1 MLAAKIQRFEA
12 CIFGFIPDQKSAGFD
27 MAFPQALNVALKTM
41 HSVLWLKRHAL
52 RNSIN
57 DGFKLEQIFA
67 TLARQFEVP
76 QKPICGP
83 HFRHSLTARMSAAAL
98 L

>member
-27 MAFPQALNVALKTM
+27 MAFPQALHVALKTTR
-41 HSVLWLKRHAL
+41 SVLWLKRHFL

-57 DGFKLEQIFA
+57 DCFELEQIFA
-67 TLARQFEVP
+67 KLVRQPEVP
-76 QKPICGP
+76 QNPICGP
-83 HFRHSLTARMSAAAL
+83 KFHHSLADRMSAAAL